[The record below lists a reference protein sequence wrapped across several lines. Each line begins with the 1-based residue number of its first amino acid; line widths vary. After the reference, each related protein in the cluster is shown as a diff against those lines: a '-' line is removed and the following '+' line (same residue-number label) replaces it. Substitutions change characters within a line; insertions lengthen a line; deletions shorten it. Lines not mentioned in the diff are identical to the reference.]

1 MKVHPPV
8 VDAALVDAT
17 PPSYEGT
24 HPVVDATPS
33 TPPILHIHTP
43 TPWLDYFKNTCTH
56 TLTIY
61 NYSLL

>member
-1 MKVHPPV
+1 MMVHPPV

-17 PPSYEGT
+17 PLYEGT
-24 HPVVDATPS
+24 SPVVNATPS
-33 TPPILHIHTP
+33 TPPILLIHTP
-43 TPWLDYFKNTCTH
+43 TPWLDYFKNTCTQ